1 VRRREFIALVGGAA
15 AGWPLAAHAEVSTK
29 RPVIAVLSA
38 ITKEGN
44 SPLNAFVQGLNE
56 LGYVDGVNVDI
67 VYRYAEEHLD
77 RFPLL
82 AAQVVELKPDV
93 ILATVTPAVVATRA
107 LTKSIPI
114 VCPLLADAINLG
126 LIATE
131 ARPGGNVTGVSFRTQ
146 GLTSKQVEL
155 ALQMIP
161 DVVKLG
167 YLVNVASGVIIDRE
181 EF

>member
-1 VRRREFIALVGGAA
+1 MISKSSLNVRFWHKADIQTHSNNVCGGALRRRDFITGI
-15 AGWPLAAHAEVSTK
+15 AGSSVAWPLAAHAEVSTK

-44 SPLNAFVQGLNE
+44 SPLNAFVQGLKE

-93 ILATVTPAVVATRA
+93 ILATVTP
-107 LTKSIPI
+107 
-114 VCPLLADAINLG
+114 LLW
-126 LIATE
+126 
-131 ARPGGNVTGVSFRTQ
+131 R
-146 GLTSKQVEL
+146 
-155 ALQMIP
+155 
-161 DVVKLG
+161 
-167 YLVNVASGVIIDRE
+167 RE
-181 EF
+181 R

>member
-1 VRRREFIALVGGAA
+1 M
-15 AGWPLAAHAEVSTK
+15 
-29 RPVIAVLSA
+29 
-38 ITKEGN
+38 
-44 SPLNAFVQGLNE
+44 
-56 LGYVDGVNVDI
+56 DGVNVDI
-67 VYRYAEEHLD
+67 VHRYAEEHLD

-126 LIATE
+126 LIAAE

-146 GLTSKQVEL
+146 GLTSKQVLQKSGQTPHGEKAAQIGSFNPEWVARRLLEEL
-155 ALQMIP
+155 A
-161 DVVKLG
+161 
-167 YLVNVASGVIIDRE
+167 E
-181 EF
+181 EGRA